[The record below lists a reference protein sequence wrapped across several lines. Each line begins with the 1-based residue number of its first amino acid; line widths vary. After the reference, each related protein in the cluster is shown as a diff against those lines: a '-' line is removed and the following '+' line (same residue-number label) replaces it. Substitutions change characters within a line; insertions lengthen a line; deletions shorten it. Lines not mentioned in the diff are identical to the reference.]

1 MVSLSVLEKK
11 VKSFFG
17 KSEEGNERLFNK
29 VEIYK
34 EFPNVDYS
42 AKFIW
47 NHFNEKGTIK
57 KIAGKVGYIGNK
69 LVDVPLLKTSDD
81 GSVYPTKA
89 AFIASV
95 ENSTYKV
102 IFDNSYSNELKV
114 TVECDIKDSKYINDL
129 LNDPKNSVVSI
140 SKEYN
145 DLESIK
151 TLYKFITSKAK
162 TFRIG
167 KTGLNKTPNM
177 IIDDEIGLV
186 PVDASIIATIDGES
200 YIFNISSK
208 YNTKEV
214 SVECPLGKTN
224 YINNLLESILTEEI
238 KDEKGK
244 LVKKSVK
251 GVDSITQ
258 IKKYDWGMV
267 GGLGDAKK
275 EIQQYIEWP
284 LKNPE
289 LFKKVNASMP
299 KGILLIG
306 PPGNGKT
313 TIAKIIASQTESSF
327 YAVSPKDINSMWVGG
342 TEKNWGMLFDNA
354 RHDVRKGRS
363 AIIFIDEIDGLYTS
377 RGEMDKYSR
386 ISFGQFCQEMEGIS
400 DLENVV
406 IIGAT
411 NQYQDLDS
419 ALVRPG
425 RFTKKIYIGNPN
437 EEGRKEILEIYTRKK
452 PVSPNVDW
460 NHLKKITEG
469 YSGAEL
475 RELCDS
481 AAFHSIERYCEKKE
495 IEIKDVKG
503 ELIKEI
509 IIEKQDFEFAMKK
522 ISDYKKDW

>member
-11 VKSFFG
+11 VKSLFG

-47 NHFNEKGTIK
+47 NHFDEKGTIK

-69 LVDVPLLKTSDD
+69 LEGIPQMKTSDD

-89 AFIASV
+89 VFIASV

-102 IFDNSYSNELKV
+102 IFDDSYSNELKV

-129 LNDPKNSVVSI
+129 LNDPRNSVVSI

-151 TLYKFITSKAK
+151 RLYKFITSKAEK
-162 TFRIG
+162 FRIN
-167 KTGLNKTPNM
+167 KTGLNKFPNM

-186 PVDASIIATIDGES
+186 PIDARIIATINGEN
-200 YIFNISSK
+200 YVFNILSR
-208 YNTKEV
+208 YGTKEV
-214 SVECPLGKTN
+214 SVECPLNKTN
-224 YINNLLESILTEEI
+224 DINNLLESILTEEI
-238 KDEKGK
+238 KDEKGEP
-244 LVKKSVK
+244 VKKSIK
-251 GVDSITQ
+251 GIDGITQ
-258 IKKYDWGMV
+258 IKNYDWSMV

-289 LFKKVNASMP
+289 LFKKVNTSMP

-313 TIAKIIASQTESSF
+313 TIAKIIANQTESSF

-342 TEKNWGMLFDNA
+342 TEKNWGRLFDNA
-354 RHDVRKGRS
+354 RQDVRKGRS

-386 ISFGQFCQEMEGIS
+386 ISFG
-400 DLENVV
+400 
-406 IIGAT
+406 
-411 NQYQDLDS
+411 
-419 ALVRPG
+419 
-425 RFTKKIYIGNPN
+425 
-437 EEGRKEILEIYTRKK
+437 
-452 PVSPNVDW
+452 
-460 NHLKKITEG
+460 
-469 YSGAEL
+469 
-475 RELCDS
+475 
-481 AAFHSIERYCEKKE
+481 
-495 IEIKDVKG
+495 
-503 ELIKEI
+503 
-509 IIEKQDFEFAMKK
+509 
-522 ISDYKKDW
+522 